1 VPHWSAADIPALDG
15 RTAVVTGANSGLGYE
30 TALALARHG
39 ADVTMLVRDE
49 ARGTAALARLRAAA
63 PGARVTLAVADLAD
77 LSAVRTFADRWL
89 AGDTPVDIL
98 VNNAGVMALP
108 RQVTVDGY
116 ERQFAT
122 NHLGH
127 FALTGRLLPRLLRH
141 PAARVVTVSSAVAQG
156 GRIDLDDLQ
165 GERRYWRWGAY
176 AQSKLANLLFAFELD
191 RRAVAAGTSLV
202 SVAAHP
208 GFAATNL
215 QAASPRRQGHRWRAT
230 AVSLGARLVG
240 QSAAHG
246 ALPLLYA
253 ATAPGVHGGDYYG
266 PGGPTSM
273 RGHPTLV
280 APPRRA
286 LDPELAARLW
296 AASEALTGVTIDAV

>member
-1 VPHWSAADIPALDG
+1 
-15 RTAVVTGANSGLGYE
+15 
-30 TALALARHG
+30 
-39 ADVTMLVRDE
+39 
-49 ARGTAALARLRAAA
+49 
-63 PGARVTLAVADLAD
+63 
-77 LSAVRTFADRWL
+77 
-89 AGDTPVDIL
+89 
-98 VNNAGVMALP
+98 MA
-108 RQVTVDGY
+108 Q
-116 ERQFAT
+116 A
-122 NHLGH
+122 
-127 FALTGRLLPRLLRH
+127 
-141 PAARVVTVSSAVAQG
+141 

-191 RRAVAAGTSLV
+191 RRAAAAGTSLV

-215 QAASPRRQGHRWRAT
+215 QAAPRPSARAT
-230 AVSLGARLVG
+230 GGGPRAVGFGARLVG
-240 QSAAHG
+240 QSAAAG

-253 ATAPGVHGGDYYG
+253 ATAPDVHGGDYYG

-273 RGHPTLV
+273 RGHPTMV

-296 AASEALTGVTIDAV
+296 AVSEALTGVTIDGV

>member
-1 VPHWSAADIPALDG
+1 V
-15 RTAVVTGANSGLGYE
+15 
-30 TALALARHG
+30 AR
-39 ADVTMLVRDE
+39 R
-49 ARGTAALARLRAAA
+49 RR
-63 PGARVTLAVADLAD
+63 
-77 LSAVRTFADRWL
+77 
-89 AGDTPVDIL
+89 PVDIL

-127 FALTGRLLPRLLRH
+127 FALTGGLLPALRRQ
-141 PAARVVTVSSAVAQG
+141 PGARVVTVSSAVAHV
-156 GRIDLDDLQ
+156 GRIDFDDLQ
-165 GERRYWRWGAY
+165 GERRYWRWVAY

-191 RRAVAAGTSLV
+191 RRAVAAGASLV

-215 QAASPRRQGHRWRAT
+215 QAASPRRQGHRWRAA
-230 AVSLGARLVG
+230 AVGFGARLVG
-240 QSAAHG
+240 QSAANG

-253 ATAPGVHGGDYYG
+253 ATAPGVRGGDYYG
-266 PGGPTSM
+266 PSGPTSM
-273 RGHPTLV
+273 RGHPGMV

-296 AASEALTGVTIDAV
+296 AASEALTGVAIDGV